1 MAGEEQSAAVI
12 FDIKWQAGTVALA
25 LVVMLAA
32 IIIAAPAAQ
41 AQTFTV
47 IHTFTGQGEDG
58 ANPFAGLVLDGEGNL
73 YGVTEYGGSGGCSSQ
88 DTRGCGTVFRMKH
101 SSGGWYYSPL
111 YSFKGSANNDG
122 AYPFFGGLTIG
133 PDGSF
138 YGTTLVGG
146 AAMDCNGNPGCGT
159 VFNLKPTPTRPASAL
174 TPWDEK
180 VLYRFQQS
188 PDGNFPEGQLAFDSA
203 GNLYGG
209 TVYGNNVYYYWGP
222 LFELSPEAGN
232 WSERIIYNF
241 QGDPNDGADPF
252 GGLVMGPDGNLY
264 GTTFAGGTD
273 NAGTLFQLTPSGSG
287 WTENVLYKFIA
298 NGTQP
303 YSAPIFDSAG
313 NLYGGTTAGEQT
325 NTPVAYEMSPPYLS
339 SSYSIL
345 YSWLQYYSSGPA
357 APLMMDSAG
366 NLYGTTVGSDLFGTV
381 FKLTP
386 YNGYWIQT
394 TLHDFTRGA
403 DGGIPYSNVVM
414 DAQGNLYGTASRG
427 GDTVDCPG
435 GCGVVWEIAP

>member
-1 MAGEEQSAAVI
+1 MTRSEHHRSSGFARLAG
-12 FDIKWQAGTVALA
+12 VALLPLLFVTA
-25 LVVMLAA
+25 
-32 IIIAAPAAQ
+32 AAQ

-47 IHTFTGQGEDG
+47 LHTFTGGADG
-58 ANPFAGLVLDGEGNL
+58 ANPYAGLVLDGEGNL
-73 YGVTEYGGSGGCSSQ
+73 YGVTEYGGNGPCSTQ
-88 DTRGCGTVFRMKH
+88 YTQGCGTVFRMKH
-101 SSGGWYYSPL
+101 SGSGWYYEPL
-111 YSFKGSANNDG
+111 YSFMGMYNHDG
-122 AYPFFGGLTIG
+122 AYPFFGGLTVG
-133 PDGSF
+133 PDGSL
-138 YGTTLVGG
+138 YGTTTEGG
-146 AAMDCNGNPGCGT
+146 EETQCDGNPGCGT
-159 VFNLKPTPTRPASAL
+159 VFNLKPPPTRPASVI
-174 TPWDEK
+174 TPWVET

-188 PDGNFPEGQLAFDSA
+188 PDGNLPEGQLAFDSA
-203 GNLYGG
+203 GNLYGT
-209 TVYGNNVYYYWGP
+209 TVNGNDVYYYWGTA
-222 LFELSPEAGN
+222 FELTPAAGT

-241 QGDPNDGADPF
+241 QGDPNDGAQPL

-273 NAGTLFQLTPSGSG
+273 NAGTLFRLSPSGSG
-287 WTENVLYKFIA
+287 WTETVLYKFIA

-325 NTPVAYEMSPPYLS
+325 NTPVAYEMSPPYLGT
-339 SSYSIL
+339 SYSIL
-345 YSWLQYYSSGPA
+345 YSWLRWYSSGPA

-366 NLYGTTVGSDLFGTV
+366 NLYGTTTGSDLYGTV

-403 DGGIPYSNVVM
+403 DGGTPYCNVVM

-427 GDTVDCPG
+427 GDNADCPG
-435 GCGVVWEIAP
+435 GCGVVWEITP